1 MYPDRE
7 GATKRIQ
14 YRHCRPLVQQ
24 AYAGPLVRADL
35 QARAAPAASRGK
47 MAVPCALDGVCFASS
62 VHAAWPYMHD
72 YGTDRGTSARGDR
85 CLSGTVGASV
95 TIFVWYERYK
105 VVCEM

>member
-24 AYAGPLVRADL
+24 AYTLPLVRADL

-62 VHAAWPYMHD
+62 VHAAIKPYMHD
-72 YGTDRGTSARGDR
+72 YGTDRGLRRGDR

-95 TIFVWYERYK
+95 TIFVVRA
-105 VVCEM
+105 VQSSM